1 MKNKKTNI
9 QIAVMVCFLSL
20 LIYISVHF
28 SSEERLVE
36 AGNQIG
42 VFLGISTTIKAATM
56 QAFITTI
63 FSGVFASTL
72 VAFFFYVQEYQREKQ
87 IQLQR
92 VMKINK
98 EICKQYREI
107 PYIEYGQSDELCKL
121 ARAYYCEYYD
131 NKLLEEL
138 VKAGEDYLKTI
149 PKSARRV
156 LKAEVNNNIPKPSEE
171 KKNALI
177 SFLKADTDSEDS
189 VINVEEV
196 LCDII
201 DTLDYKIDK
210 AVSVYK
216 KILSVDLSELEDIFE
231 DVSVFCGYGVRAR
244 RFLKKRMCDTDIYP
258 YLYLKRRDIF
268 DAQMKSM
275 RNQTSLYSRIQAWR
289 FVAED
294 NSSSAK
300 NTVKRIYY
308 LQRRAQRYIEKT
320 FEMYNIEELKKYDKK
335 ELLEGLLALQYVFF
349 GIDKM
354 EIRAKTGDAGRKITF
369 SYNKFI
375 YYIENLNRLL
385 LFDIINRYK
394 FLDKTNFAMKADR
407 FEKGTHV
414 CFKGFSPN
422 DINPDIYRL

>member
-1 MKNKKTNI
+1 
-9 QIAVMVCFLSL
+9 
-20 LIYISVHF
+20 
-28 SSEERLVE
+28 
-36 AGNQIG
+36 
-42 VFLGISTTIKAATM
+42 
-56 QAFITTI
+56 
-63 FSGVFASTL
+63 
-72 VAFFFYVQEYQREKQ
+72 
-87 IQLQR
+87 
-92 VMKINK
+92 
-98 EICKQYREI
+98 
-107 PYIEYGQSDELCKL
+107 
-121 ARAYYCEYYD
+121 
-131 NKLLEEL
+131 
-138 VKAGEDYLKTI
+138 
-149 PKSARRV
+149 